1 MNLPRQASIR
11 QEWRQLIRISS
22 VMWQVERF
30 LPKEVAA
37 DALSYA
43 VQARYVSIYTHMQAA
58 RVVWCRCDVYT
69 MRL

>member
-43 VQARYVSIYTHMQAA
+43 VQARYVSIRKRPFFECFPY
-58 RVVWCRCDVYT
+58 VCPEPVLVK
-69 MRL
+69 